1 MSKNVVGGHG
11 SEILTRNNKNEKG
24 PTFSFSLP
32 LINNYYNVSS
42 CL

>member
-1 MSKNVVGGHG
+1 MSKIVVEAHGG
-11 SEILTRNNKNEKG
+11 EILTQNNKNEKEANL
-24 PTFSFSLP
+24 FIYLP

>member
-1 MSKNVVGGHG
+1 MSKIVVEAHE
-11 SEILTRNNKNEKG
+11 SEILTQNNKNEKG
-24 PTFSFSLP
+24 INFSFILP

>member
-1 MSKNVVGGHG
+1 MPKIVVEAHG
-11 SEILTRNNKNEKG
+11 SEILTPIKMKKG
-24 PTFSFSLP
+24 PTFSFILP